1 MQFMAVYSNW
11 QSLTLIQADIENNV
25 KMTCNFFFQY
35 QKRRAG
41 YLGK

>member
-25 KMTCNFFFQY
+25 KMTGNFFFFNT
-35 QKRRAG
+35 KKEE
-41 YLGK
+41 LDI